1 MLVPLFKWL
10 EDTFV
15 VKRKYFVM
23 EPEALDFLKRV
34 AKSILLALVWLAIN
48 AVAAIWGD
56 NAFVD
61 GHLKLSNIFFYTWF
75 VFSVV
80 LLVYML
86 KKMWQQQ
93 EEF

>member
-1 MLVPLFKWL
+1 MMIA
-10 EDTFV
+10 DTFV
-15 VKRKYFVM
+15 LTTKSFYLM
-23 EPEALDFLKRV
+23 EPEALAFLKRV

-56 NAFVD
+56 NAFVN
-61 GHLKLSNIFFYTWF
+61 GSFKLSNILFYAWF
-75 VFSVV
+75 LISVV
-80 LLVYML
+80 LLVYLL

>member
-1 MLVPLFKWL
+1 
-10 EDTFV
+10 
-15 VKRKYFVM
+15 M
-23 EPEALDFLKRV
+23 EPEALAFLKRV

-56 NAFVD
+56 NAFVN
-61 GHLKLSNIFFYTWF
+61 GALKLSNIVFYSWF
-75 VFSVV
+75 VISVI
-80 LLVYML
+80 LLVYLL

>member
-1 MLVPLFKWL
+1 
-10 EDTFV
+10 
-15 VKRKYFVM
+15 M

-34 AKSILLALVWLAIN
+34 AKSILLALVWLTIN

-61 GHLKLSNIFFYTWF
+61 DHLKLSNIFFYTWF

-80 LLVYML
+80 LLIYLL

-93 EEF
+93 EDFWTEMCWMMNEI

>member
-1 MLVPLFKWL
+1 
-10 EDTFV
+10 
-15 VKRKYFVM
+15 M

-34 AKSILLALVWLAIN
+34 AKSILLALIWLTIN

-61 GHLKLSNIFFYTWF
+61 DHLKLSNIFFYVWF

-80 LLVYML
+80 LLIYLL

-93 EEF
+93 EDF

>member
-1 MLVPLFKWL
+1 
-10 EDTFV
+10 
-15 VKRKYFVM
+15 M
-23 EPEALDFLKRV
+23 EPEALAFLKRV

-56 NAFVD
+56 NAFVGD
-61 GHLKLSNIFFYTWF
+61 HLNLSNIIFYTWF
-75 VFSVV
+75 VISVV
-80 LLVYML
+80 LLVYLL

>member
-1 MLVPLFKWL
+1 
-10 EDTFV
+10 
-15 VKRKYFVM
+15 M

-48 AVAAIWGD
+48 AVAANWGD

-61 GHLKLSNIFFYTWF
+61 GHLKLSNIIFYTWF